1 MKAKKTFLLLL
12 ALLCSV
18 LSVSAQEVNRLSVSE
33 KRMQRGTETQLTID
47 MDNLSE
53 IVAVQFTLTLPSG
66 FTITPSSAI
75 ITGRGA
81 DHMVTARNMGNN
93 RYKFAIL
100 SSTNSPLKGIK
111 GSLVSVNLKAN
122 STLDED
128 KDYEI
133 TISDAVMGVK
143 SGANVINEANN
154 GIVHIVSLPN
164 LHVTALDCSE
174 AVAGS
179 TMTVSWTVSNDG
191 RGNTGDIQWNDYV
204 WLVPDIQGGTG
215 MTGAKLL
222 KTVSNISAL
231 ASGES
236 YNNTV
241 NVELEER
248 IYGNYDVVVTTDM
261 RSVSNIDLS
270 SVGNVLP
277 RPYEPTDSYLYASTD
292 ASYNKVDEENETPTR
307 SDNFR
312 YKAIEIQIPPLADLQ
327 VPNVTVVVDNSESYS
342 GESTAPSPLTVSGLA
357 SSSAFY
363 SGKKVKV
370 TATVQNKGGAPT
382 TAKKI
387 ACAMYISHKEDRYE
401 GLDWRLKTE
410 NAEISLNPDESA
422 EISFTGYIPY
432 EWYGETYFH
441 VQVDMNDV
449 VYESANTE
457 NNWGKTRKVD
467 VLMTPGADFK
477 PTSIKAPAQVSLNSQ
492 FDVTYSVAN
501 IGPGVPFSYR
511 WTDKLYISSSA
522 NGLDANAKQ
531 IGTMSRTGK
540 YEIDYS
546 GMPAMAARAPQKA
559 TPSIGVGGGGGG
571 TGAGGLAGDY
581 TPKYKF
587 VGDDYNASCSV
598 SLPNL
603 APGTYYIYVKVDADD
618 DVFEYDGEDN
628 NVICSGK
635 VELQSTDLAAS
646 LISISEENL
655 ITGDNVAV
663 AWSVKNVGQS
673 DITNRT
679 ITDGIYASSNAD
691 GSNAVLLTSIR
702 NNISLAKN
710 VSKTFRANVTI
721 PKNSALKGQKFVF
734 VKTNINND
742 IIESNTAN
750 NKSDNLQRTFEY
762 VTPEEA
768 ENAKV
773 QGTNLTVHTLTAPA
787 EAAIGETISVSFSV
801 KNTGT
806 EVIGKN
812 VKKELFL
819 CKSRNF
825 DASSAIALTVDESA
839 LPSTADMQP
848 DASKSCMVQVTV
860 PSNIVGGSYY
870 LFAYANREKSVS
882 EKTYNDNSQS
892 RPIYL
897 NGNMPDV
904 AVSQLAIPE
913 KINTGEAAE
922 ITWIVS
928 NNGSWDANA
937 TTAFVYLSD
946 DATLDKNDKLLENV
960 SVSKLSKG
968 ASLNQK
974 ATITIADG
982 TVGSKFI
989 IVTVDKDNAIEETD
1003 EDNNTAKA
1011 QFTSVQS
1018 PVADLVISN
1027 FTIEG
1032 ELKAGQSA
1040 TVKATVKNIGEVAT
1054 RKDKWADA
1062 FYLCADY
1069 NFNQKTATQI
1079 GSKSHV
1085 GTLQPGE
1092 SYDLTATIKVPT
1104 DAQGYYVVYAV
1115 ADANSSLYETNK
1127 TNNQARTTAA
1137 ISNSFATPADLA
1149 ITKLSAPSSVT
1160 AGETITITYTIQ
1172 NNSDNT
1178 ASGQL
1183 RDVIY
1188 MSKDN
1193 KLDASD
1199 EMVGV
1204 VSGNVEIESGNS
1216 IVREATG
1223 RITNM
1228 VEGNYYIIVKT
1239 NSTHSIA
1246 ETDYENN
1253 NKVADA
1259 SSSLSYARLSLGG
1272 TATAVT
1278 SGLFK
1283 LPVHDG
1289 ISAKTLGLKMSH
1301 PEESPA
1307 TMYVAYESV
1316 PTTAKYDRKSS
1327 ILEDN
1332 QQELLIPNVQ
1342 SGNYYILAQVNS
1354 ATGKSLNEFWLS
1366 DQTADNDVP
1375 MTISTDE
1382 VQFGATSLS
1391 IKEGGNGGWITTDV
1405 RGALFDS
1412 IMDFR
1417 LLRDKQYIPAE
1428 SITFHDQTSTR
1439 TIFNLNDAAVG
1450 TYDVVSELP
1459 DGTQATLPNGFQV
1472 LPGTS
1477 VGLGVKLEGP
1487 KVTRLNGASPISVTY
1502 ANGGNTDVSICELLI
1517 VVEGGNI
1524 ATSIE
1529 GLKEGKQDLHLIPD
1543 TGVDN
1548 RGYAT
1553 ISPGTQ
1559 RTVNLFLQQTSGW
1572 THVYLYVVK

>member
-18 LSVSAQEVNRLSVSE
+18 LTVSAQEVNRLSVSE

-81 DHMVTARNMGNN
+81 GHMVTARNMGNN

-133 TISDAVMGVK
+133 IISDAVMGVK

-164 LHVTALDCSE
+164 LHVTALECSE
-174 AVAGS
+174 AIAGS
-179 TMTVSWTVSNDG
+179 DMTVSWTVCNDG

-204 WLVPDIQGGTG
+204 WLVPDIQGGTS
-215 MTGAKLL
+215 MTGARLL
-222 KTVSNISAL
+222 KTVSNVSAL

-241 NVELEER
+241 NIPLEER
-248 IYGNYDVVVTTDM
+248 IYGNYDVVVTSDM
-261 RSVSNIDLS
+261 RSVTNIDLS

-277 RPYEPTDSYLYASTD
+277 RPYNPTDSYLYASTD
-292 ASYNKVDEENETPTR
+292 AQYNKVDEENETPTR

-327 VPNVTVVVDNSESYS
+327 VPNVTVVVDNSESYA
-342 GESTAPSPLTVSGLA
+342 GENTVPSPLTTSGLA
-357 SSSAFY
+357 SSTAFY

-370 TATVQNKGGAPT
+370 TATLQNKGGAAT
-382 TAKKI
+382 TPKNI
-387 ACAMYISHKEDRYE
+387 ACALYLSHNVNRED
-401 GLDWRLKTE
+401 GLDYRLDSK
-410 NAEISLNPDESA
+410 NVEISLNPDETV
-422 EISFTGYIPY
+422 EVTFTGHIPY
-432 EWYGETYFH
+432 EWSGETYFH
-441 VQVDMNDV
+441 VQVDLNDV
-449 VYESANTE
+449 VYESANTA
-457 NNWGKTRKVD
+457 NNWGCTPQVN

-501 IGPGVPFSYR
+501 IGPGVPFSSR

-522 NGLDANAKQ
+522 NGLDGNAVCIGSCSRSGSYQ
-531 IGTMSRTGK
+531 IDK
-540 YEIDYS
+540 PVAVVA
-546 GMPAMAARAPQKA
+546 PAHVKQKA
-559 TPSIGVGGGGGG
+559 AGVTGG
-571 TGAGGLAGDY
+571 Y
-581 TPKYKF
+581 TPKYKY
-587 VGDDYNASCSV
+587 VGDDYNATCSV
-598 SLPNL
+598 KLPSLT
-603 APGTYYIYVKVDADD
+603 PGTYYIYVKVDADNN
-618 DVFEYDGEDN
+618 VFEYDGEDN
-628 NVICSGK
+628 NILYSGK
-635 VELQSTDLAAS
+635 VELQSTDLATS

-663 AWSVKNVGQS
+663 AWSVRNVGQS
-673 DITNRT
+673 NISNRT
-679 ITDGIYASSNAD
+679 ITDAFYASSNAD
-691 GSNAVLLTSIR
+691 GSNAVQLATVT
-702 NNISLAKN
+702 NTISLAKN
-710 VSKTFRANVTI
+710 VSKTFRTNITI
-721 PKNSALKGQKFVF
+721 PKNSSLTGLKYVF

-742 IIESNTAN
+742 IIESSTAN

-762 VTPEEA
+762 VDAQSA
-768 ENAKV
+768 EQAKV
-773 QGTNLTVHTLTAPA
+773 NGTNIAIFGLTAPA
-787 EAAIGETISVSFSV
+787 TVDMGATINVSFSV
-801 KNTGT
+801 RNAGT
-806 EVIGKN
+806 ETIGKD

-819 CKSRNF
+819 SKSKTY
-825 DASSAIALTVDESA
+825 DVSSAIALNMENGT
-839 LPSTADMQP
+839 LPSTADMQSG
-848 DASKSCMVQVTV
+848 AKVNCSSHITL
-860 PSNIVGGSYY
+860 PSNIMGGNYY
-870 LFAYANREKSVS
+870 LIAYANRDKSVS
-882 EKTYNDNSQS
+882 EKTYNDNYSS
-892 RPIYL
+892 LPIYL
-897 NGNMPDV
+897 NGNLPDLT
-904 AVSQLAIPE
+904 VSQLNVPNEIM
-913 KINTGEAAE
+913 TAE
-922 ITWIVS
+922 PVEISWTVS
-928 NNGSWDANA
+928 NNGTWSANA
-937 TTAFVYLSD
+937 TIASVYLSD
-946 DATLDKNDKLLENV
+946 DETLNTRTDKLIENF
-960 SVSKLSKG
+960 SVKQMAKG
-968 ASLNQK
+968 ASIEQK

-982 TVGSKFI
+982 EAGNKYI
-989 IVTVDKDNAIEETD
+989 IVSVDRNDAIEESDNT
-1003 EDNNTAKA
+1003 NNTATA
-1011 QFTSVQS
+1011 QFTAVQS
-1018 PVADLVISN
+1018 PLPDLAISN
-1027 FTIEG
+1027 FSIEG
-1032 ELKAGQSA
+1032 DLKAGQTA
-1040 TVKATVKNIGEVAT
+1040 TVKATVKNVGVAPT

-1062 FYLCADY
+1062 FYLCSDY
-1069 NFNQKTATQI
+1069 NFDQNKATQL

-1085 GTLQPGE
+1085 GVLQPGE

-1104 DAQGYYVVYAV
+1104 DAQGYYVVYAMT
-1115 ADANSSLYETNK
+1115 DANDVIYESNTS
-1127 TNNQARTTAA
+1127 NNTTRTTAA
-1137 ISNSFATPADLA
+1137 IVNSSATPAELA
-1149 ITKLSAPSSVT
+1149 ITRLSAPSSIT
-1160 AGETITITYTIQ
+1160 AGESVTITYTVQ
-1172 NNSDNT
+1172 NNSDND
-1178 ASGQL
+1178 AEGLL

-1199 EMVGV
+1199 EMIGV
-1204 VSGNVEIESGNS
+1204 VTGDVCIEAGNS
-1216 IVREATG
+1216 IEREVTG

-1228 VEGNYYIIVKT
+1228 VEGSYYIIVKT

-1246 ETDYENN
+1246 ESDYDNN
-1253 NKVADA
+1253 SRVCDA
-1259 SSSLSYARLSLGG
+1259 ATSLNYARLSLGESAS
-1272 TATAVT
+1272 ATT

-1289 ISAKTLGLKMSH
+1289 ISAKTLGLYLNH
-1301 PEESPA
+1301 PEANPS

-1327 ILEDN
+1327 ALEDGK
-1332 QQELLIPNVQ
+1332 QELLVPNVQ
-1342 SGNYYILAQVNS
+1342 SGNYYVLTQANS
-1354 ATGKSLNEFWLS
+1354 ATNKSLNEFLLS
-1366 DQTADNDVP
+1366 DQTADDDVY
-1375 MTISTDE
+1375 MTISANE

-1391 IKEGGNGGWITTDV
+1391 IKEGGNGGWLTTDIH
-1405 RGALFDS
+1405 GALFDS

-1439 TIFNLNDAAVG
+1439 TIFNLQDAAVG
-1450 TYDVVSELP
+1450 SYDVVSELP
-1459 DGTQATLPNGFQV
+1459 DGTQATLPNGFNV

-1487 KVTRLNGASPISVTY
+1487 KDTRFNGASPISVTY

-1529 GLKEGKQDLHLIPD
+1529 GLKEEKHELHLIPD

-1559 RTVNLFLQQTSGW
+1559 RTVNLFLQQTSGY